1 MSQIRSMC
9 CCSLA
14 HGSCC
19 ELVAK
24 ILTASRSIHRLLKRS
39 VILLTAP
46 SHKSESLSPA
56 PAVCNLVCD
65 FLSVQIYCR
74 LKKIQIY
81 KNPTCTIL
89 QFYTHTSGANR
100 FQQISAVQ
108 YCSHPNACPINYT
121 HQTSYG

>member
-46 SHKSESLSPA
+46 SHKSESVSPA

-74 LKKIQIY
+74 LKKRNKYRYIKIQRV
-81 KNPTCTIL
+81 PFCS
-89 QFYTHTSGANR
+89 FTHTLLERTDSNK
-100 FQQISAVQ
+100 FLQ
-108 YCSHPNACPINYT
+108 YSIAHIQMHA
-121 HQTSYG
+121 Q